1 MNRRYTCIDSFCGA
15 GGLALGL
22 RRAGFEILVSFD
34 ANECAVPT
42 FRRNLLDR
50 CLHARAEDLSGGKL
64 LTEAN
69 FDGRLDLFAGGPPCQ
84 GFSKQKRGAHLGD
97 ERNGLVFEFARLVRE
112 TCPRFFLLENVDQLG
127 KKRGKDFVSRI
138 HEDLWGYDL
147 YPHFYN
153 CANYGLAQTR
163 VRFVIVG
170 KSRKVTARFRIPP
183 PTVEKWVTVGSA
195 LDGIPE
201 PPIDYSE
208 HPEYPNHY
216 RAKVTPINIE
226 RFSHVPQGGGW
237 WDIPE
242 KLAEVPS
249 EGRSEIRRLARR
261 LRSPQ
266 TRWAGSNYHCGV

>member
-84 GFSKQKRGAHLGD
+84 GFSKQKRGSHLGD

-112 TCPRFFLLENVDQLG
+112 ACPRFSCLKMLINSG
-127 KKRGKDFVSRI
+127 K
-138 HEDLWGYDL
+138 
-147 YPHFYN
+147 N
-153 CANYGLAQTR
+153 A
-163 VRFVIVG
+163 
-170 KSRKVTARFRIPP
+170 AR
-183 PTVEKWVTVGSA
+183 TS
-195 LDGIPE
+195 
-201 PPIDYSE
+201 
-208 HPEYPNHY
+208 
-216 RAKVTPINIE
+216 
-226 RFSHVPQGGGW
+226 
-237 WDIPE
+237 
-242 KLAEVPS
+242 
-249 EGRSEIRRLARR
+249 
-261 LRSPQ
+261 
-266 TRWAGSNYHCGV
+266 